1 MSDISGNEGNG
12 ENELNLTPTMDGI
25 DSSLNDLTSVS
36 ERDENTVIGSIH
48 STRSNNTAVLHKDD
62 TVETISFRS
71 NNTQELNKLEEQ
83 SEMSSIHS
91 HNEQYAENNVNNDK
105 QTSEIDTASYTSRHT
120 SIIDGHSYL
129 YSDLEKKDPV
139 PVEYH
144 KIIQALV
151 TKNID
156 KAIAIRE
163 EYFRSQEEKD
173 FREQMERGG
182 FPKEFDIFKYEFLAT
197 RRNNSHVLDES
208 KQCKRFL
215 DLKYND
221 LVNIINRIQT
231 SVIFTSTISGF
242 MQATKTQFNFGEQ
255 AISIVS
261 ITIATYISLVLSI
274 SKYYALDDLKERIQ
288 LLREKYS
295 LLLNEIDYNMDK
307 LGPWTYRKQWI
318 NSDSK
323 TKMNE
328 WKKDYQDISERYNT
342 IISTKKELTSEYE
355 DIMDTKSR
363 NYYDIQNKK
372 LSIENKQKVYKWTHK
387 EEKLER
393 TIAVDKKKMR
403 EDVELNKLDMK
414 KGSVVLETEE
424 NDNWSFTGWTDVV

>member
-1 MSDISGNEGNG
+1 MSDISGNEGNN
-12 ENELNLTPTMDGI
+12 ENDLNLAPTLEGI
-25 DSSLNDLTSVS
+25 DSSLNDLSLES
-36 ERDENTVIGSIH
+36 ENNTIASSIK
-48 STRSNNTAVLHKDD
+48 SDNSNNTAVIHNGNDI
-62 TVETISFRS
+62 VETISFQS
-71 NNTQELNKLEEQ
+71 NNTPLLNKEGER
-83 SEMSSIHS
+83 SELSSVRS
-91 HNEQYAENNVNNDK
+91 HLTDYNEQYTENKTVSARE
-105 QTSEIDTASYTSRHT
+105 TESYISRHT
-120 SIIDGHSYL
+120 NMIDEHKHL
-129 YSDLEKKDPV
+129 YMDMENNEPV
-139 PVEYH
+139 PLEYH
-144 KIIQALV
+144 KIIQALL
-151 TKNID
+151 TNDID
-156 KAIAIRE
+156 KAISIRE
-163 EYFRSQEEKD
+163 EYLKTQEEKD
-173 FREQMERGG
+173 YREQMERGG

-242 MQATKTQFNFGEQ
+242 MQATKTQFNFGEE

-323 TKMNE
+323 SKMEE
-328 WKKDYQDISERYNT
+328 WEKDYQDISERYNT

-372 LSIENKQKVYKWTHK
+372 LSIENKQKIYKWTHK
-387 EEKLER
+387 EEALER
-393 TIAVDKKKMR
+393 TIASDKKKMQK
-403 EDVELNKLDMK
+403 DVELNKLDMK

-424 NDNWSFTGWTDVV
+424 NDNWSFSGWTDVV

>member
-1 MSDISGNEGNG
+1 MSDTSGNEGTN
-12 ENELNLTPTMDGI
+12 ENELNLTPTI
-25 DSSLNDLTSVS
+25 ENINPSLNDLSLES
-36 ERDENTVIGSIH
+36 EDHENTLNISIT
-48 STRSNNTAVLHKDD
+48 SEQSNNTP
-62 TVETISFRS
+62 T
-71 NNTQELNKLEEQ
+71 LNKREEQ
-83 SEMSSIHS
+83 TELLSIHS
-91 HNEQYAENNVNNDK
+91 HLTDNNEEYIENKTINS
-105 QTSEIDTASYTSRHT
+105 QETASYTSRHT
-120 SIIDGHSYL
+120 DIIDKHKHL
-129 YSDLEKKDPV
+129 YIDLEKNEHV
-139 PVEYH
+139 PMEYH
-144 KIIQALV
+144 KIIQALAGN
-151 TKNID
+151 NID
-156 KAIAIRE
+156 KAITIRE
-163 EYFRSQEEKD
+163 EYLKSQEEK
-173 FREQMERGG
+173 EYQEKMERGG
-182 FPKEFDIFKYEFLAT
+182 FPMEFDIFKYEFLAT

-295 LLLNEIDYNMDK
+295 LLLNEIDYNMDR
-307 LGPWTYRKQWI
+307 LGPWTYRKQWL

-323 TKMNE
+323 TKMKE
-328 WKKDYQDISERYNT
+328 WQKDYQNISERYNT

-363 NYYDIQNKK
+363 NYYDIQNKR
-372 LSIENKQKVYKWTHK
+372 LSIENKQKIYKWTHK
-387 EEKLER
+387 EEVLER
-393 TIAVDKKKMR
+393 TIAADKKKMLK
-403 EDVELNKLDMK
+403 DVEYNELDMK
-414 KGSVVLETEE
+414 RGSVVLETEE
-424 NDNWSFTGWTDVV
+424 NDNWSFSGWTDVV